1 MFDLGDVRAMT
12 GALETLFFWGAMAI
26 IVLGVT
32 VLPRYIK
39 SRERTKLYEV
49 MRTAYEKGQPVPPE
63 LIASLTSEPAEPDT
77 SGYTRAS
84 GADRDLRRALVL
96 IAVGLG
102 LGLLGLALGSG
113 IGVVSRIGGAV
124 TGGAIAGAGAIPA
137 FIGLAYLL
145 LYLAGRGPKTPPQQP

>member
-1 MFDLGDVRAMT
+1 MT
-12 GALETLFFWGAMAI
+12 GALETLFFWGAIAI

-32 VLPRYIK
+32 VAPRYIK
-39 SRERTKLYEV
+39 SRERQKLYEL
-49 MRTAYEKGQPVPPE
+49 MRTAYEHGQPVPPE
-63 LIASLTSEPAEPDT
+63 LIASLTAESSEPDLAVT
-77 SGYTRAS
+77 TTRIS
-84 GADRDLRRALVL
+84 GADRDLRRAVVL

-124 TGGAIAGAGAIPA
+124 TGGAIAGSGAIPA

-145 LYLAGRGPKTPPQQP
+145 LYLAGRGTRPPPQQP